1 MLQKGDPK
9 FDSFS
14 LNSNTKKLIVGA
26 GPGNHSPKSKKELNS
41 TVSKPDNSGFSL
53 STQSSSFLGTS
64 KPHKVK
70 WSPIINPL
78 HAMLPIKGATS
89 SNCLLN
95 LQFVHALL
103 NLSISFYTLLPIT
116 TFNSLIL
123 FSYRKQHFHK
133 IKTMVSKPGGSYGHG
148 SFSPI
153 KIFILVFLISIFHKA
168 DSGCNN
174 SVTTPLV
181 SLPPHEI
188 FSSLQT
194 LPLDG
199 YFSIRDNGD
208 AAKDFGNIHH
218 FPPLAVL
225 HPKTVSDI
233 SRTLKHIFEFGL
245 GSELKVV
252 ARGHG
257 HSLQGQAQA
266 QGGLVINMESLQG
279 PEIRVHNGEFP
290 YVDVS
295 GGELWIN
302 ILHETLK
309 YGLAPKSWT
318 DYLHLTVGGTLSN
331 AGISGQAFR
340 HGPQIN
346 NIFQL
351 EVVTGKGE
359 VVTCSANRNA
369 DLFYGVLGGLGQFGI
384 ITRARIS
391 LEPAPKLVKWIR
403 VLYSEFSIFTR
414 DQEYLI
420 SLKNTFDYIEG
431 FVIKN
436 RTGILNNWR
445 SSFDPKDPLQAGQ
458 FNSDG
463 KTFYCLEMAKYFNPD
478 EAEVMNQSVDQL
490 LSELNYIPSTL
501 FFSQVSYVEFLDRVH
516 VSEKKLRAK
525 GLWEVPHPWLN
536 LLIPRRKIHDFVEQV
551 FGNILKDTSNGP
563 ILIYPVNQTRWN
575 SKTSLVTPEE
585 DVFYLVAFLSSA
597 VPFSTGSNSLEYIQ
611 TQNKRV
617 LEFCSHAQL
626 RVKQYLPHYSTQEE
640 WQAHF
645 GSRWEAFVERKKAYD
660 PLALLAPGH
669 RIFQKAMYSSC

>member
-1 MLQKGDPK
+1 
-9 FDSFS
+9 
-14 LNSNTKKLIVGA
+14 
-26 GPGNHSPKSKKELNS
+26 
-41 TVSKPDNSGFSL
+41 
-53 STQSSSFLGTS
+53 
-64 KPHKVK
+64 
-70 WSPIINPL
+70 
-78 HAMLPIKGATS
+78 
-89 SNCLLN
+89 
-95 LQFVHALL
+95 
-103 NLSISFYTLLPIT
+103 
-116 TFNSLIL
+116 
-123 FSYRKQHFHK
+123 
-133 IKTMVSKPGGSYGHG
+133 MVSKPGFFYEHG
-148 SFSPI
+148 NFSSI
-153 KIFILVFLISIFHKA
+153 KIFILLLLNSILHKA
-168 DSGCNN
+168 NSGCNN
-174 SVTTPLV
+174 SASNSLV
-181 SLPPHEI
+181 PFPPHEI
-188 FSSLQT
+188 LSSLQA

-199 YFSIRDNGD
+199 HFSLRDNGD

-233 SRTLKHIFEFGL
+233 SHTLKHVFEMGFA
-245 GSELKVV
+245 SELKVA

-266 QGGLVINMESLQG
+266 HGGLVINMESLQG
-279 PEIRVHNGEFP
+279 PEMKVHNGELP

-302 ILHETLK
+302 ILHETLRH
-309 YGLAPKSWT
+309 GLAPKSWT

-331 AGISGQAFR
+331 AGISGQAFK

-351 EVVTGKGE
+351 EVITGKGE

-391 LEPAPKLVKWIR
+391 LEPAPKMVKWIR
-403 VLYSEFSIFTR
+403 VLYSEFSTFTK

-431 FVIKN
+431 FVIIN

-445 SSFDPKDPLQAGQ
+445 SSFDPKHPLQASQ
-458 FNSDG
+458 FISDG

-478 EAEVMNQSVDQL
+478 EAEVMNQSVDHL
-490 LSELNYIPSTL
+490 LSKLSYIPPTL
-501 FFSQVSYVEFLDRVH
+501 FLSEVSYEEFLDRVH

-536 LLIPRRKIHDFVEQV
+536 LLIPSSEIHHFAEQV

-575 SKTSLVTPEE
+575 RKTSLVTPEE
-585 DVFYLVAFLSSA
+585 DVLYLVAFLSSA
-597 VPFSTGSNSLEYIQ
+597 VPNSTGADSLEHILA
-611 TQNKRV
+611 QNKRIID
-617 LEFCSHAQL
+617 FCNRAQL
-626 RVKQYLPHYSTQEE
+626 RVKQYLPHYSTEEE
-640 WQAHF
+640 WKAHF
-645 GSRWEAFVERKKAYD
+645 GSQWEAFVERKRAYD

-669 RIFQKAMYSSC
+669 RIFQKALSASC

>member
-1 MLQKGDPK
+1 
-9 FDSFS
+9 
-14 LNSNTKKLIVGA
+14 
-26 GPGNHSPKSKKELNS
+26 
-41 TVSKPDNSGFSL
+41 
-53 STQSSSFLGTS
+53 
-64 KPHKVK
+64 
-70 WSPIINPL
+70 
-78 HAMLPIKGATS
+78 
-89 SNCLLN
+89 
-95 LQFVHALL
+95 
-103 NLSISFYTLLPIT
+103 
-116 TFNSLIL
+116 
-123 FSYRKQHFHK
+123 
-133 IKTMVSKPGGSYGHG
+133 MVSKPGFFYEHG
-148 SFSPI
+148 NFSSI
-153 KIFILVFLISIFHKA
+153 KIFILLILNSILHKA
-168 DSGCNN
+168 NSGCNN
-174 SVTTPLV
+174 SASNSLV
-181 SLPPHEI
+181 PFPPHEI
-188 FSSLQT
+188 LSSLQA

-199 YFSIRDNGD
+199 HFSLRDNGD

-233 SRTLKHIFEFGL
+233 SHTLKHVFEMGFA
-245 GSELKVV
+245 SELKVA

-266 QGGLVINMESLQG
+266 HGGLVINMESLQG
-279 PEIRVHNGEFP
+279 PEMKVHNGELP

-302 ILHETLK
+302 ILHETLRH
-309 YGLAPKSWT
+309 GLAPKSWT

-331 AGISGQAFR
+331 AGISGQAFK

-351 EVVTGKGE
+351 EVITGKGE

-391 LEPAPKLVKWIR
+391 LEPAPKMVKWIR
-403 VLYSEFSIFTR
+403 VLYSEFSTFTK

-431 FVIKN
+431 FVIIN

-445 SSFDPKDPLQAGQ
+445 SSFDPKNPLQASQ
-458 FNSDG
+458 FISDG

-478 EAEVMNQSVDQL
+478 EAEVMNQSVDHL
-490 LSELNYIPSTL
+490 LSKLSYIPPTL
-501 FFSQVSYVEFLDRVH
+501 FLSEVSYEEFLDRVH

-536 LLIPRRKIHDFVEQV
+536 LLIPSSEIHHFAEQV

-575 SKTSLVTPEE
+575 RKTSLVTPEE
-585 DVFYLVAFLSSA
+585 DVLYLVAFLSSA
-597 VPFSTGSNSLEYIQ
+597 VPNSTGADSLEHILA
-611 TQNKRV
+611 QNKRIID
-617 LEFCSHAQL
+617 FCNRAQL
-626 RVKQYLPHYSTQEE
+626 RVKQYLPHYSTEEE
-640 WQAHF
+640 WKAHF
-645 GSRWEAFVERKKAYD
+645 GSQWEAFVERKRAYD

-669 RIFQKAMYSSC
+669 KIFQKALSASC